1 MNFIQYRI
9 PSKLLEMTRNININ
23 DKINY
28 TDTESDSDSDSDID
42 ENKFIPLN
50 ITSHI
55 FLNNFNSIDNIYK
68 TDINDIYDEE
78 LANIFSV
85 YKPTIKK
92 ETLDI
97 TNKRTYNKK
106 KIYKCNYCNKKYIL
120 YNNFKKH
127 LSIHL
132 SIIIK

>member
-23 DKINY
+23 EDDSDDY
-28 TDTESDSDSDSDID
+28 TDIEDDID

-85 YKPTIKK
+85 SKPIIKK
-92 ETLDI
+92 EKEDI
-97 TNKRTYNKK
+97 TNKKTSNKK
-106 KIYKCNYCNKKYIL
+106 NIYKCNYCNKKYISC
-120 YNNFKKH
+120 NNFKKH
-127 LSIHL
+127 LSIHKL
-132 SIIIK
+132 

>member
-1 MNFIQYRI
+1 MNFIKYRI

-23 DKINY
+23 DSDDD
-28 TDTESDSDSDSDID
+28 DTD

-55 FLNNFNSIDNIYK
+55 FLNNFNNIDNIYK
-68 TDINDIYDEE
+68 SDINDIYDDE

-92 ETLDI
+92 ETQDI
-97 TNKRTYNKK
+97 TNKKTSNKK
-106 KIYKCNYCNKKYIL
+106 NIYKCNYCNKKYIS
-120 YNNFKKH
+120 YNNLKKH
-127 LSIHL
+127 LSIHKL
-132 SIIIK
+132 

>member
-1 MNFIQYRI
+1 MNFIKYRI

-23 DKINY
+23 DC
-28 TDTESDSDSDSDID
+28 DSDDEID

-92 ETLDI
+92 DKQDI
-97 TNKRTYNKK
+97 INKK
-106 KIYKCNYCNKKYIL
+106 TSNKKNIYKCNYCNKKYNS
-120 YNNFKKH
+120 YNNLKKH
-127 LSIHL
+127 LSIH
-132 SIIIK
+132 